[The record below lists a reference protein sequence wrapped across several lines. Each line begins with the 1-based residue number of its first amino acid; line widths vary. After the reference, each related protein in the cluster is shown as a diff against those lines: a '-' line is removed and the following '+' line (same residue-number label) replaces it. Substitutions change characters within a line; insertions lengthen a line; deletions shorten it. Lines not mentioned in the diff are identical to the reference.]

1 MAYRPRKGADLMDA
15 ARLAGMPLFADLD
28 GEARAEVA
36 ARVNEVTVE
45 ADATLALQGDNAYE
59 LFVIEEGEAEVRRDG
74 ETIATLREG
83 DVFGE
88 IGVLVT
94 GTRRATVVATTPMRL
109 VAMFSRDFRQ
119 IDRQMPAVSA
129 KLREIMRE
137 RVARTSL

>member
-1 MAYRPRKGADLMDA
+1 MDS
-15 ARLAGMPLFADLD
+15 ARLAGMPLFADLS
-28 GEARAEVA
+28 GEERAEVA
-36 ARVNEVTVE
+36 ERVHEVTV
-45 ADATLALQGDNAYE
+45 DAGDTLALQGDNAYE
-59 LFVIEEGEAEVRRDG
+59 LFLIEEGKAEVRRDD
-74 ETIATLREG
+74 EPVATLREG

-109 VAMFSRDFRQ
+109 VAMFARDYKQ
-119 IDRQMPAVSA
+119 IERRMPAVTE

>member
-28 GEARAEVA
+28 EEERAQVA
-36 ARVNEVTVE
+36 ARVHEVTVE

-137 RVARTSL
+137 RVTRTSL

>member
-1 MAYRPRKGADLMDA
+1 MDA
-15 ARLAGMPLFADLD
+15 ARLAGMPLFTDLN
-28 GEARAEVA
+28 GEQRAEVA
-36 ARVNEVTVE
+36 ARAHEVTVE

-83 DVFGE
+83 DVVGE

-109 VAMFSRDFRQ
+109 VAMFSRDFRE
-119 IDRQMPAVSA
+119 IDRQMPGVTA
-129 KLREIMRE
+129 KLREIMLE
-137 RVARTSL
+137 RVTRTSL